1 MSTPSGYQ
9 PPYHSISLLRP
20 YRYRHSSNTF
30 SMSFTLPS
38 YVNVSLSGDDTS
50 TKSPLLTPPITPLSA
65 EDVPFRA
72 ADDDNVSLNMRKGK
86 HTFAKDKKQ
95 SRQSRPQRGGHAYS
109 SEIPKLNSFE
119 NTDLV
124 RSKSMGLV
132 HRTSSVFGLQG
143 SVKTATCL
151 RGGVDGKRVRRW
163 TLPTKSAAT
172 RGLTPLR
179 STVKQATLS
188 SSRESPAMITL
199 RRATTNRSPQRN
211 ELTFFPEPKF
221 GNERNGLLSYLV
233 STFTVTNL
241 ADMAAPLFADGKSS
255 RTNSVGSDGAH
266 PTLTYPAATVCTET
280 TVEPNLVHPGHSA
293 QKPSSRRCSA
303 RYVAGDSSYEV
314 IWDENDSLTASQGS
328 SRPSVT
334 DRRAS
339 LAVMKLEAQ
348 LARSDPSTRR
358 PSAES
363 ADSSSSA
370 KQKYAQALTPDKLDQ
385 IFPRLIHK
393 TGLRDLPKSCT
404 GRKRRDTVCSIT
416 VNEPE
421 QQMLVDNDGRKA
433 SAFTIDFFPPL
444 SCTTSRRT
452 SMIPSPG
459 DLSQPMSVQG
469 NRASPTS
476 DSPPTKQRAR
486 LGSMVGASSHARR
499 RSSAFVDN
507 AWRRESI
514 MKKLDG
520 RSGEHISKKQERDSD
535 TTPLLGFKG
544 KGRAS
549 HS

>member
-1 MSTPSGYQ
+1 
-9 PPYHSISLLRP
+9 
-20 YRYRHSSNTF
+20 
-30 SMSFTLPS
+30 MSFTLPS

-50 TKSPLLTPPITPLSA
+50 NKSPLLTPPITPLSA

-86 HTFAKDKKQ
+86 HTLAKNKKQ

-109 SEIPKLNSFE
+109 SEISKLDSFGD
-119 NTDLV
+119 TDLV
-124 RSKSMGLV
+124 WSKPMALV
-132 HRTSSVFGLQG
+132 HRISSVSVSRG
-143 SVKTATCL
+143 SVKTAASP

-163 TLPTKSAAT
+163 TLPSKSTAT

-179 STVKQATLS
+179 STVKQATLG

-241 ADMAAPLFADGKSS
+241 ADMAAPLFADGKRS

-280 TVEPNLVHPGHSA
+280 TVEPNIAHPGHLA
-293 QKPSSRRCSA
+293 PKPSSRRCSV

-314 IWDENDSLTASQGS
+314 IWDENDSLTTSQGS

-348 LARSDPSTRR
+348 LARSGPSTRR
-358 PSAES
+358 SSAES

-370 KQKYAQALTPDKLDQ
+370 KQKYAQALTPEKLDQ
-385 IFPRLIHK
+385 DKHDPKSRRLISAYEC
-393 TGLRDLPKSCT
+393 TREKS
-404 GRKRRDTVCSIT
+404 
-416 VNEPE
+416 EPNIE
-421 QQMLVDNDGRKA
+421 
-433 SAFTIDFFPPL
+433 
-444 SCTTSRRT
+444 
-452 SMIPSPG
+452 
-459 DLSQPMSVQG
+459 
-469 NRASPTS
+469 
-476 DSPPTKQRAR
+476 
-486 LGSMVGASSHARR
+486 
-499 RSSAFVDN
+499 
-507 AWRRESI
+507 
-514 MKKLDG
+514 
-520 RSGEHISKKQERDSD
+520 
-535 TTPLLGFKG
+535 
-544 KGRAS
+544 
-549 HS
+549 